1 MIVILTK
8 IRGGVPKSE
17 VLLLCTLY
25 SYRIDWTKIKY
36 IFIYNYYELIITTN
50 NNLYVA
56 VIRGRRWYMGLKYKL
71 VHFFKKNGGNQ
82 TINHPI
88 IQSINQSINQ

>member
-1 MIVILTK
+1 MYII
-8 IRGGVPKSE
+8 
-17 VLLLCTLY
+17 Y

-50 NNLYVA
+50 NNLYMA

-71 VHFFKKNGGNQ
+71 VHFFKRNGRNQ

-88 IQSINQSINQ
+88 IQSINQ